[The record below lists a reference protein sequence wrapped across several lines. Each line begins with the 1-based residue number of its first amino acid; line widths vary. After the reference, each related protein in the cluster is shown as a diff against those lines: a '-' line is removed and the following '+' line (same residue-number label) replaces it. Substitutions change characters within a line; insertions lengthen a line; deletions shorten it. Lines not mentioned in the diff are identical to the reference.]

1 MINKLASRYFLIT
14 SSLYIVFF
22 LSSPNATIENIKMH
36 KCKTNTLKKY
46 KNWLK
51 VSQSRSEPIEI
62 LLTFLLLYT
71 RVITGPSAW
80 CESMGI
86 QSLILWKKL
95 LLSWLVSSFVSAL
108 KNDNISLSSFQLT
121 LSAKHFTILLSFVFS
136 KNNERWKPFHT
147 FIYVTFVSDFK
158 TLNRCTYFF
167 FVLILIV

>member
-1 MINKLASRYFLIT
+1 
-14 SSLYIVFF
+14 
-22 LSSPNATIENIKMH
+22 MH

-86 QSLILWKKL
+86 QSLILWNKL

-136 KNNERWKPFHT
+136 ENNERWKPFHT

-158 TLNRCTYFF
+158 TLNRRTCFF
-167 FVLILIV
+167 FVLILVV